1 MGPDR
6 VRSMWA
12 CRTALDAGVAISLHT
27 DSGVTPI
34 GHLMTMWCAV
44 NRVTPTGR
52 VLGEAER
59 ITPYEAL
66 YAATLGAAY
75 QLHLDDEIG
84 SIETGKRADFA
95 VVDSSPLD
103 VDPLAIRDI
112 KVLGIVVGGEH
123 FEAAQYAE

>member
-1 MGPDR
+1 M
-6 VRSMWA
+6 
-12 CRTALDAGVAISLHT
+12 
-27 DSGVTPI
+27 TPS
-34 GHLMTMWCAV
+34 
-44 NRVTPTGR
+44 GR

-95 VVDSSPLD
+95 VVDASPLD
-103 VDPLAIRDI
+103 VDPLSIRDI